1 MFLCTVKIGMCITQN
16 PSTYFIGICRWEST
30 TWGPSNPA
38 SCSVQVQL
46 EQVTQDH
53 LLSSWTISKDA
64 DATVFLGNL
73 AQGLTTL
80 KGVFFSL
87 YWIWIVQFVS
97 IASCH
102 VPVHLCKEPFSI
114 FPTPLLIGSGSSSKL
129 SPWAAVPQA
138 VQTQLSQLVV
148 HLVYHTAASQLSCFA
163 VSVPVLSWE
172 DQSWTIAPDAVSQ
185 MPGRGK
191 LPSPSICRQCFS

>member
-1 MFLCTVKIGMCITQN
+1 MGKHHLGAIQSCLLLGAGPIRAGYT
-16 PSTYFIGICRWEST
+16 
-30 TWGPSNPA
+30 GPSPVKLDHFQG
-38 SCSVQVQL
+38 CWCHSVSWQPSPGF
-46 EQVTQDH
+46 DH
-53 LLSSWTISKDA
+53 P
-64 DATVFLGNL
+64 
-73 AQGLTTL
+73 QGS
-80 KGVFFSL
+80 FFSL

-114 FPTPLLIGSGSSSKL
+114 FPTPLVIGSGSSSKL

-148 HLVYHTAASQLSCFA
+148 HLVYHTAASHLSCFA